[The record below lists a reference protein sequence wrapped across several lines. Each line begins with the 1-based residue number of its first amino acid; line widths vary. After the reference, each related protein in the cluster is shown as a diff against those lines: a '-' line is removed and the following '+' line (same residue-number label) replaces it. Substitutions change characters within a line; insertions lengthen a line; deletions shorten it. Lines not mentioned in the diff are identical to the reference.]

1 MEKKTSFQNKPELAR
16 IIYGAVIAVLCIT
29 AIIIGIVAANNRSE
43 TPPDDTPPITGDEG
57 GTNTDK
63 PPVQTPDDTDKKP
76 EKLTFISPV
85 SGKVYKEHSLTV
97 PVFSPTLE
105 EWRVHTGIDIM
116 TDDGAPVFAAAD
128 GEVTKVYNHPMLG
141 CTVEVTHE
149 GGIVSVYSNL
159 SSDGAVLA
167 TVGSKVKSGDKI
179 GEVGDTSISELA
191 EEPHLHFEIIENE
204 ASVDP
209 LTYISDAAKE
219 ASLGIT
225 LED

>member
-1 MEKKTSFQNKPELAR
+1 MEKKTSFRNNPELSK
-16 IIYGAVIAVLCIT
+16 IVYGIVIAVLCIT
-29 AIIIGIVAANNRSE
+29 AIVIGIVAANNRSA
-43 TPPDDTPPITGDEG
+43 TPPDDTPPISGDEG
-57 GTNTDK
+57 NNQN
-63 PPVQTPDDTDKKP
+63 PPTETPDDTDKKP

-97 PVFSPTLE
+97 PVFSETLE

-116 TDDGAPVFAAAD
+116 TEDGAPVFATAD

-141 CTVEVTHE
+141 CTVEITHD

-159 SSDGAVLA
+159 DSDGESLA
-167 TVGSKVKSGDKI
+167 KVGTKVKSGDRI

-191 EEPHLHFEIIENE
+191 DEPHLHFEIIENE

-219 ASLGIT
+219 ASLGISA
-225 LED
+225 ED